1 MMNAGPEAGVIPDR
15 SAGLATA
22 REQVLRFAAVG
33 VVGTAIHYG
42 VLIAMV
48 ELVGTGP
55 VVGTC
60 AGFMVAAFFAFLLNS
75 RYTFKAKIDL
85 RAGLLKN
92 YSSLAVGLGINM
104 GTVALLTWLK
114 VPYIAAQA
122 AATVLAFIWNF
133 LASKFFVF
141 RT

>member
-1 MMNAGPEAGVIPDR
+1 MHNVGTDAAAIGEKP
-15 SAGLATA
+15 SGLATA
-22 REQVLRFAAVG
+22 RGQVLRFAAVG

-55 VVGTC
+55 VVGTF
-60 AGFMVAAFFAFLLNS
+60 AGFMVAAFFAYLLNS
-75 RYTFKAKIDL
+75 RYTFKARINL

-104 GTVALLTWLK
+104 GTVALLTWLD
-114 VPYIAAQA
+114 VRYIAAQA
-122 AATVLAFIWNF
+122 VATLLAFIWNF

-141 RT
+141 RH